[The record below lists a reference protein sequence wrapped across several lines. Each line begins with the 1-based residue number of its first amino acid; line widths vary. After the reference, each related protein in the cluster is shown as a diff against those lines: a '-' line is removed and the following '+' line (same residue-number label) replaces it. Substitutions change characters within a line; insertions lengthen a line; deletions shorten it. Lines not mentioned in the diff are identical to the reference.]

1 MAKAVKQNIAG
12 QEIAPNSP
20 VRTILL
26 LVVFIIPCVIMMPV
40 AIVIVIGMMPTFGAW
55 MVESRPEKN
64 ASISVAIMNFCGV
77 LPHVM
82 NLWSSGISLQNAM
95 YILRDPF
102 NLFMMYGAASTGWV
116 LILCMPPVMLL
127 MNSIKNEEI
136 MRKLRARQQNLYE
149 EWGETLK
156 DATVE
161 VSPKS
166 VEQYQI

>member
-1 MAKAVKQNIAG
+1 MLPIAVI
-12 QEIAPNSP
+12 
-20 VRTILL
+20 
-26 LVVFIIPCVIMMPV
+26 LVV
-40 AIVIVIGMMPTFGAW
+40 GMMPAFGAW
-55 MVESRPEKN
+55 MIESRPEKN

-82 NLWSSGISLQNAM
+82 NLWSSGLSLQNAM
-95 YILRDPF
+95 FILRDPF
-102 NLFMMYGAASTGWV
+102 NLFMMYGAASMGWI
-116 LILCMPPVMLL
+116 LILCMPPVMLF

-136 MRKLRARQQNLYE
+136 MRKLLARQEKLYQ

-161 VSPKS
+161 VSPRS